1 LIEKLN
7 SISRVILIIE
17 IQQYKYNKTS
27 DYDKDMTE
35 LLNYFKSIGVQIIHE
50 FEVLQYIK

>member
-1 LIEKLN
+1 MIEKLN